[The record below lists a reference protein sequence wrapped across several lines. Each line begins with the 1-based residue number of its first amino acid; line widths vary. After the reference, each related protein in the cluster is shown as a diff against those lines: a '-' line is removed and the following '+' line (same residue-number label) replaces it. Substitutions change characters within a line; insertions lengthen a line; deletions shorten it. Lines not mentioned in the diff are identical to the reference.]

1 MLSVVRNLGIRYWSY
16 QQCLALFLRPVVSI
30 CFFVFRMRLLSIFY
44 ARAESNFFYMSFIDS
59 WSSEKLKQFATLS
72 LFTAVA
78 MKNHPP
84 HSKCNPPDKLFQSL
98 SDRYQ
103 RKQWLQPLFDTFLLF
118 QIINNRRLR
127 WKVLNLTGRATAR
140 RHLLRTKRGIKKSRN
155 AKPFRQ
161 HLLNLSR
168 NESQVKIIATR
179 YLGCS
184 RENLP

>member
-1 MLSVVRNLGIRYWSY
+1 MDPWYGYTEAFKIAHHAYVVSCEECRHSLLKLPTMLGVVFATRGFN
-16 QQCLALFLRPVVSI
+16 LFL
-30 CFFVFRMRLLSIFY
+30 CFSHEAIVYFFN

-127 WKVLNLTGRATAR
+127 
-140 RHLLRTKRGIKKSRN
+140 
-155 AKPFRQ
+155 
-161 HLLNLSR
+161 
-168 NESQVKIIATR
+168 
-179 YLGCS
+179 
-184 RENLP
+184 